1 MLILQFKEWIGF
13 EERNYLY
20 CSSAA
25 KSSAQAPT
33 AQNNIIACQI
43 HIAMRLKLFII
54 LSEENKDGNSPLQET
69 CRCFD
74 RV

>member
-1 MLILQFKEWIGF
+1 MLFLQHKEIIVF

-33 AQNNIIACQI
+33 AQNNKIACQI
-43 HIAMRLKLFII
+43 AYC
-54 LSEENKDGNSPLQET
+54 N
-69 CRCFD
+69 
-74 RV
+74 